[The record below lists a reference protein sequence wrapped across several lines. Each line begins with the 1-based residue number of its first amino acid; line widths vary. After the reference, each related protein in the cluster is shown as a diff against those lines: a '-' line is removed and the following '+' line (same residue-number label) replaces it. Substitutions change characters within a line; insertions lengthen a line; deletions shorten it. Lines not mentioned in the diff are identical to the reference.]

1 MPNPFGNG
9 NTVPPLGGDL
19 AAYIASL
26 RARVPEFQGLSDFEI
41 VRRSGIPVVLIVRP
55 PRPPAPQPS
64 LPAPPPIAP
73 PRWLQD
79 YYDYQERMRQ
89 GPGWQPNPFYDP
101 LDPNRGEF
109 TGGYG
114 WPAGGWIQRG
124 W

>member
-26 RARVPEFQGLSDFEI
+26 RARVPEFQGISDLEI
-41 VRRSGIPVVLIVRP
+41 VRRSGIPFIAIPRPSRP
-55 PRPPAPQPS
+55 PE
-64 LPAPPPIAP
+64 PPPIAP

-79 YYDYQERMRQ
+79 YLDYQERMRQ
-89 GPGWQPNPFYDP
+89 RPGWQPNPNYNP

-109 TGGYG
+109 SGWYG
-114 WPAGGWIQRG
+114 WPSGSGSGGRW
-124 W
+124 